1 MRPHLLV
8 QHSIQVYLVEQHTI
22 SLTNGSA
29 QRFAFGLTNKNVS
42 LDIRQAHRHSGM
54 LAVWQDFGQ
63 GTDHLNLAHS
73 CNGGQ

>member
-1 MRPHLLV
+1 MSFLNLENV
-8 QHSIQVYLVEQHTI
+8 TI
-22 SLTNGSA
+22 S
-29 QRFAFGLTNKNVS
+29 FGGIRAVKNVS